1 MGPAPTFTPARI
13 LVCLSLVILAGLA
26 FASDDSGSDLNG
38 TLRLV
43 DEDGDIVSDA
53 AEFGQAVIY
62 FEPDHAGAI
71 ELVDERARL
80 TTRRRQFEPRVLVV
94 QAGTEVIFPNDDP
107 ILHNVFSS
115 SPENRFDLGLYGRSD
130 GKTHRFDSPGLVRV
144 FCNVHPAMSAH
155 IVVVGSTHYSQ
166 PDRQGLFVL
175 TDLPPGSG
183 RLTVWHERAEPRQIE
198 LEIHSSDI
206 DLGTID
212 LALTVRQIQPQRQ
225 RLRRSRRGRY

>member
-1 MGPAPTFTPARI
+1 MGLAPTFSPSRI
-13 LVCLSLVILAGLA
+13 LVCASLVILAGLA
-26 FASDDSGSDLNG
+26 FASDDTGSDLNG

-43 DEDGDIVSDA
+43 DEDGEVVSDA

-62 FEPDHAGAI
+62 FESDQAGAI
-71 ELVDERARL
+71 ELVDESARL

-155 IVVVGSTHYSQ
+155 IVVVGSAYYSQ
-166 PDRQGLFVL
+166 PDRQGRFVL
-175 TDLPPGSG
+175 TGLPPGSG
-183 RLTVWHERAEPRQIE
+183 RLTVWHERADPRQIE